1 MTRTRLFALGLPTGI
16 LVATILLTA
25 TLSGQGTGQTTS
37 ATPDDPTTGLFVQ
50 MCNECHNAARIVA
63 QRRTRADWEDELNK
77 MIEKGAAGSEKDFET
92 VFAYLLRNYGK
103 VAVNLAPPDEIA
115 AVLSVSSKE
124 AEAIVDF
131 RKANGAF
138 KDLEALKKVPNVDVK
153 KLDEHKDA
161 VVF

>member
-1 MTRTRLFALGLPTGI
+1 
-16 LVATILLTA
+16 
-25 TLSGQGTGQTTS
+25 
-37 ATPDDPTTGLFVQ
+37 
-50 MCNECHNAARIVA
+50 VA

-77 MIEKGAAGSEKDFET
+77 MIEKGAAGSEKDFEN

-115 AVLSVSSKE
+115 AVLSVSAKE

-131 RKANGAF
+131 RKANGPF
-138 KDLEALKKVPNVDVK
+138 KDLEALKKVPNVDVT